1 MFPLGFLFGALTGAA
16 AVLAVGPQV
25 VTRVRPV
32 AKAALKTALLAAN
45 EARVRGAELTEA
57 AEDLFAEAKAEATT
71 EALKA
76 AMAAAQARA
85 AQSSGPARETDTT
98 QTTAG

>member
-1 MFPLGFLFGALTGAA
+1 M
-16 AVLAVGPQV
+16 GPQV

-57 AEDLFAEAKAEATT
+57 AEDLFAEARAEATS
-71 EALKA
+71 EAVA
-76 AMAAAQARA
+76 SAMAAAQARA
-85 AQSSGPARETDTT
+85 AASSGAAPETGTKH
-98 QTTAG
+98 TAAG

>member
-1 MFPLGFLFGALTGAA
+1 LTY
-16 AVLAVGPQV
+16 
-25 VTRVRPV
+25 
-32 AKAALKTALLAAN
+32 
-45 EARVRGAELTEA
+45 A
-57 AEDLFAEAKAEATT
+57 AEDLLAVATAEATS